1 MSLAKLSKLN
11 IISKISS
18 NFTNFAALFIDIQ

>member
-1 MSLAKLSKLN
+1 MSPRKLSKLS
-11 IISKISS
+11 IITKISL

>member
-1 MSLAKLSKLN
+1 MSLAKLSNLS
-11 IISKISS
+11 IINKISS